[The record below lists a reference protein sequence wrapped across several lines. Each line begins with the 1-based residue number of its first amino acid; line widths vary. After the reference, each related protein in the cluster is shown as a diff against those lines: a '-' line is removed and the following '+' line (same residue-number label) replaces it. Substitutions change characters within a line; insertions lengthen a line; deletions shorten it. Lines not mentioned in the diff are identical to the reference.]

1 MTTYWNIGRIIVEYE
16 QQNQIRADYGKQ
28 TLKELSKELTRE
40 FGKGFSR
47 SNLQNMRAF
56 YLAYEKCQTV
66 SGKLSWSHYCEL
78 LSITDE
84 NKRSFYEKESVNS
97 GWSVRELKRQIDS
110 SLYERLLLSSE
121 DVNKEKVLSLAQK
134 GVEISQPADIIR
146 QRKLSRMQKGSNN
159 RNKQRLK
166 VAKLHEKVSN
176 QRKDFLHKQ
185 SRQIANAYDCV
196 CIEDLDMKAMSRSL
210 NFGKSVSDNGWG
222 MFTTFLRYKLE
233 EQGKKLVKVDRFF
246 ASSQTC
252 SVCGYKNAKTK
263 NLALRE
269 WDCPQCGTHHDRDVN
284 AAVNIRNEGMRLVN
298 A

>member
-1 MTTYWNIGRIIVEYE
+1 MNYIVTATVK
-16 QQNQIRADYGKQ
+16 NLPIRGITGTQRKKLA
-28 TLKELSKELTRE
+28 RE
-40 FGKGFSR
+40 
-47 SNLQNMRAF
+47 
-56 YLAYEKCQTV
+56 
-66 SGKLSWSHYCEL
+66 
-78 LSITDE
+78 
-84 NKRSFYEKESVNS
+84 
-97 GWSVRELKRQIDS
+97 
-110 SLYERLLLSSE
+110 
-121 DVNKEKVLSLAQK
+121 
-134 GVEISQPADIIR
+134 

-185 SRQIANAYDCV
+185 SRQITNAYDCV

-284 AAVNIRNEGMRLVN
+284 AAINIRNEGMRLVN